1 MTVLVSLM
9 IITIMLF
16 EFQYAA
22 MVERKLAYND
32 LNQTQAYY
40 LAKAGAR
47 VGMLRVAL
55 YARLKTNSQIK
66 SMLPDPNALNAF
78 LDQIWSLPL
87 PSFPP
92 SAATLGKL
100 AKSDRDAA
108 EKVLSETKIADGNY
122 TVTIKSESAKINL
135 NSLIV
140 PQNMLNQRPNFSA
153 RCTAPYLCTG
163 QMLHNVLAKM
173 LKDSDDPYEEYP
185 DLRPEELVADIMDWV
200 SPGDVRLMGGNKDG
214 FYQALTPPYRSKKN
228 RFFTVEE
235 LRLVRGMNEKI
246 FQKLQPLV
254 TVYSY
259 DGKININSANDTL
272 LRAIYPDFTDDDLKR
287 LNTYKSQIGSWP
299 SEKAFV
305 DYITQTLGRSG
316 LTTLYP
322 ESANYPFTTGTD
334 SFLVE
339 SLGVIPKSASSVQR
353 TIKAAVAFT
362 SAKGGTI
369 IPGVTTEAD
378 CNKSPTTQ
386 FWNAFTNQ
394 CLTNPR
400 NEQEC
405 RYNAGGGWTDDGTGR
420 MGCRINQANSSKMVY
435 PPPTSTGS
443 KTAGGNTMKILYWSE
458 S

>member
-1 MTVLVSLM
+1 MTVLVALM

-40 LAKAGAR
+40 LAKSGVR

-55 YARLKTNSQIK
+55 YARLKTNPQIK
-66 SMLPDPNALNAF
+66 SMLPDPNALNGF

-92 SAATLGKL
+92 SAASLQKLG
-100 AKSDRDAA
+100 KSDRDAA
-108 EKVLSETKIADGNY
+108 EKVLSETKITEGNY
-122 TVTIKSESAKINL
+122 TVSIKSESSKINL
-135 NSLIV
+135 NSLTV
-140 PQNMLNQRPNFSA
+140 PQNMLGQRPNFNTQ
-153 RCTAPYLCTG
+153 CTAPYLCTG
-163 QMLHNVLAKM
+163 QMLTNILAKF
-173 LKDSDDPYEEYP
+173 LKDSDDPYEEFP
-185 DLRPEELVADIMDWV
+185 DLRPEELVSDIMDWV
-200 SPGDVRLMGGNKDG
+200 SPGDSRLMGGNKDS
-214 FYQALTPPYRSKKN
+214 YYLALQPPYRAKKG
-228 RFFTVEE
+228 RLFTLEE
-235 LRLVRGMNEKI
+235 LRLVRGMTEPI
-246 FQKLQPLV
+246 YRKLQPYV

-259 DGKININSANDTL
+259 DGKININSASDTL
-272 LRAIYPDFTDDDLKR
+272 LHALYPDFTEDDFKR
-287 LNTYKSQIGSWP
+287 VKEHKNQIGTWST
-299 SEKAFV
+299 EKAFADFV
-305 DYITQTLGRSG
+305 TQNLGRSG
-316 LTTLYP
+316 FSTLYP
-322 ESANYPFTTGTD
+322 DPANYPFTVGTD
-334 SFLVE
+334 SFLIE

-369 IPGVTTEAD
+369 IPGITTEAD
-378 CNKSPTTQ
+378 CNKSPATQ

-405 RYNAGGGWTDDGTGR
+405 RYNAGGGWMDDGSGR
-420 MGCRINQANSSKMVY
+420 MGCRVQQANSSKMVY
-435 PPPTSTGS
+435 PPPTGPGS
-443 KTAGGNTMKILYWSE
+443 KSAGTNTMKVLYWSE